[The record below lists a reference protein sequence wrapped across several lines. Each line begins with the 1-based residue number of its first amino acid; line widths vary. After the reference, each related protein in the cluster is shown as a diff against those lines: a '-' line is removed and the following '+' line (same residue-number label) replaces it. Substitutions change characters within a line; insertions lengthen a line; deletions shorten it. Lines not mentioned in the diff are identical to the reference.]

1 MMRRLFS
8 MRRVATC
15 RKEGSALILALLT
28 IVVLGV
34 LVASMG
40 FEARIQAQYARYVRH
55 RNFAVR
61 YALSGIEIAKL
72 LMARVGGASAGGG
85 ISDEEDRWHVV
96 SERLK
101 LGQSVIGLVE
111 PIGDG
116 YVILDIEPEP
126 GRININMLTRDQWET
141 ILGNAGI
148 PEEYFDAIIDPIL
161 DWLDEDDTS
170 NPEGAETDD
179 YYSLLEPP
187 YEAKNGPFDTVRELL
202 LVKGFSEPILTG
214 GVFDPVTVQGDTS
227 AKKSNVKFSRF
238 SETNDIVIA
247 GIESMLTTYG
257 DGKVNIQ
264 SAPYDVLRTLP
275 GVDDILARAI
285 MEERDMVDENG
296 DPDPFTSAQDLFSR
310 VDGLES
316 AIADRITV
324 NSKFYRITA
333 TGRSGNVEHQVWCI
347 AYADGTDLRF
357 LRWVEEP

>member
-1 MMRRLFS
+1 MAKKVLAIALVAIVAVSAAACFVACEEEPTPYADLVAV
-8 MRRVATC
+8 RVNNFMAEWENIDYNFTY
-15 RKEGSALILALLT
+15 EGSSALKVSVPYTNYLEVNDLIVSPVAEYKVYEDEGKTKQLTDLSKIYVDGTKTLYIDVTNGELSNSYSVDVTVEQTNLPPESELADK
-28 IVVLGV
+28 
-34 LVASMG
+34 
-40 FEARIQAQYARYVRH
+40 QYDNR
-55 RNFAVR
+55 
-61 YALSGIEIAKL
+61 
-72 LMARVGGASAGGG
+72 GGH
-85 ISDEEDRWHVV
+85 IY
-96 SERLK
+96 
-101 LGQSVIGLVE
+101 I
-111 PIGDG
+111 
-116 YVILDIEPEP
+116 
-126 GRININMLTRDQWET
+126 
-141 ILGNAGI
+141 
-148 PEEYFDAIIDPIL
+148 
-161 DWLDEDDTS
+161 
-170 NPEGAETDD
+170 PEGAETDD

-324 NSKFYRITA
+324 ISRFCRFTA